1 MGLALDS
8 LQQFAAADTALAHS
22 LALRR
27 KYMPPEHWAIASSEA
42 VYGYHLGRMGRNAE
56 AEQMLSRAYEKLV
69 AARGADNAVTKRVA
83 VRLAELMEKLGRA
96 DDARKWHARG

>member
-1 MGLALDS
+1 MK
-8 LQQFAAADTALAHS
+8 
-22 LALRR
+22 R
-27 KYMPPEHWAIASSEA
+27 AIEQDID
-42 VYGYHLGRMGRNAE
+42 GTTQEFLRNAE